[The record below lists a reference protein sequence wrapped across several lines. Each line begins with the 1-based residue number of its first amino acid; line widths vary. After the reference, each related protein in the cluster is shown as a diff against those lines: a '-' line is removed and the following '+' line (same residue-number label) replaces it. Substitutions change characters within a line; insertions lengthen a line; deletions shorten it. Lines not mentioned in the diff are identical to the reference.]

1 MRRTID
7 QSCRKRLAAQ
17 AADVCAFFC
26 ADLNCVETW
35 RLAAHRMH
43 TGRNNFDIFTVPE
56 QTAKKPFRDRTAANI
71 ACADKEDA
79 FHVSDGAS
87 ERHPNVELYVLKSIY
102 TLWEVRLLINGAS
115 RQRELRLFWWA
126 FRCFAQM
133 TIDTLRQVPLFE
145 SLDNEAA
152 GELCHLLESLDCK
165 ASTILFRAGDEGD
178 ALYVIERGKV
188 RICVRTTQG
197 HELTLTELGRGD
209 FFGEMALLDGQR
221 RSADAVVA
229 EDARLAVLSREHFLS
244 FVRSSPNVALELLT
258 ALANRLRHTDE
269 MLRHS
274 ATRNVNVEEAARL
287 TLADRAAD
295 IIAEFG
301 GSWKFI
307 ISAVLFFNV
316 WVVINSLLLTNRGFD
331 AYPYLLLSTMINML
345 AVLQAPIILMSQ
357 NRQAHKDR
365 LRSEID
371 YQINLKN
378 ELALNEILERLK
390 TLEREHLQLTSDK
403 RPE

>member
-1 MRRTID
+1 
-7 QSCRKRLAAQ
+7 
-17 AADVCAFFC
+17 
-26 ADLNCVETW
+26 
-35 RLAAHRMH
+35 
-43 TGRNNFDIFTVPE
+43 
-56 QTAKKPFRDRTAANI
+56 
-71 ACADKEDA
+71 
-79 FHVSDGAS
+79 
-87 ERHPNVELYVLKSIY
+87 
-102 TLWEVRLLINGAS
+102 
-115 RQRELRLFWWA
+115 
-126 FRCFAQM
+126 M
-133 TIDTLRQVPLFE
+133 TIDTLRQVSLFE

-178 ALYVIERGKV
+178 AMYVIERGKV

-197 HELTLTELGRGD
+197 HELTLTELGGGD
-209 FFGEMALLDGQR
+209 FFGEMALLGDGQR

-307 ISAVLFFNV
+307 IAAVLFFNV
-316 WVVINSLLLTNRGFD
+316 WVLINTLLLANSGFD
-331 AYPYLLLSTMINML
+331 PYPYLLLSTGINML

-390 TLEREHLQLTSDK
+390 TLEREYLQLTSDK